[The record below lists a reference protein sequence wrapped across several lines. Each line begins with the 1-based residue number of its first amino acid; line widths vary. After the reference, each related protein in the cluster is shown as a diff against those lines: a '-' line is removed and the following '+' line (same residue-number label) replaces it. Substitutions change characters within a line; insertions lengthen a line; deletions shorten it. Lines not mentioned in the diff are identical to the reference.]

1 MRNNCTF
8 YLDYRYELNFN
19 CPQFKNEC
27 DTDKKKLLTYTIYC
41 ILNHVSTRKVKLIYC
56 QSPCSQ

>member
-1 MRNNCTF
+1 MRNNCTL

-41 ILNHVSTRKVKLIYC
+41 KYRRKILGRVLIKYIKY
-56 QSPCSQ
+56 